1 MRSASLLPSG
11 NRRRPEQVPRAG
23 RANPWYVP
31 LAVRG
36 GRGFACALA
45 VSTAFVGAG
54 AAGCGGGER
63 QDADEPSGTYKVEV
77 IGATF
82 PSRQAVAEQSEMSV
96 SVRNADT
103 RAVPNLAVTVNAF
116 ARSVQGTALADQER
130 PVWILDHDPTNA
142 RSAYTNTWAMG
153 ALQPGEER
161 TLTWRVTAIEPGV
174 HTLRYVVGAG
184 LNGKAKA
191 QTPAGGVP
199 EGSFTVQIADK
210 PPKSRVDPETG
221 KVIRSAPKQ

>member
-1 MRSASLLPSG
+1 MRTASLLPSG
-11 NRRRPEQVPRAG
+11 NRRRPRQGPRAG

-54 AAGCGGGER
+54 VSGCGGGER

-82 PSRQAVAEQSEMSV
+82 PSRQAVSEQSEMSV

-103 RAVPNLAVTVNAF
+103 REVPNLAVTVNAF
-116 ARSVQGTALADQER
+116 ARSVEGAALADQER

-142 RSAYTNTWAMG
+142 RSAYTNTWALG
-153 ALQPGEER
+153 PLRPGEER

-191 QTPAGGVP
+191 ESPTGGTP
-199 EGSFTVQIADK
+199 EGSFTVQISGK
-210 PPKSRVDPETG
+210 PPKSRVDPHTG
-221 KVIRSAPKQ
+221 KVVRSAPEQ